1 MKMVMIVFR
10 DSLKDEVLTL
20 LQAREIKAY
29 TLLSEVT
36 GMGQSGVARGNV
48 TSLGFNSLVLVAL
61 PDQHADQVIGDLK
74 VFHDGLAEEHPSGK
88 APVHA
93 FVFPCTQVV

>member
-20 LQAREIKAY
+20 LQARGIKAY

-36 GMGQSGVARGNV
+36 GMGQSGMARGAFA
-48 TSLGFNSLVLVAL
+48 SLGFNSLLLAAL
-61 PDQHADQVIGDLK
+61 PDDQADQAIGDLK
-74 VFHDGLAEEHPSGK
+74 AFHDGLAKEHPSGK